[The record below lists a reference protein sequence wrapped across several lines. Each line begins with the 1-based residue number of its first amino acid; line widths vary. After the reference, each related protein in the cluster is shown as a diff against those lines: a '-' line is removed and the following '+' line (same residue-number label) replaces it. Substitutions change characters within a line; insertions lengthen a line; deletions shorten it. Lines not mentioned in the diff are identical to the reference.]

1 MVALAH
7 SFGVKVVAEGVETKE
22 QLERLRELGC
32 DEYQGFLF
40 SPAVNSVQLEELAR
54 SKA

>member
-1 MVALAH
+1 
-7 SFGVKVVAEGVETKE
+7 VETQE

-40 SPAVNSVQLEELAR
+40 SPAVNSARLEELAR